1 MYINNLSYELYKFV
15 LEFLKL
21 QKSSYTKKGKMLI
34 FSASAAL
41 VFYLF
46 FVATILFKNILGIKI
61 SAALMFVSVCVTI
74 YCISLFSKEQ
84 QKINHMK
91 AQLQK
96 YRCFKQKFY
105 EKYGIEVEESLL
117 QKTIDELS
125 KSIELEIERSKYTF
139 DKILSIMTLTPV
151 LAVFVSFG
159 KVPDSNQYDPSFI
172 VIAIAIVFITVAGI
186 HVFTKSIYFPQFK
199 EVEKKQRVLSFL
211 TGCLLELKINDD
223 GSEDIEKNE
232 EDKVEILDSENR
244 NLYCNIQILFGVFSY
259 YNSYVNGEHKLSIS
273 FLWDMLKIDF
283 TKTKTQR
290 KCNIKFLW
298 ELIDICRKSEW
309 NRRENDL

>member
-21 QKSSYTKKGKMLI
+21 QKSSYTKKGKMVI
-34 FSASAAL
+34 FSVSAAL
-41 VFYLF
+41 IFYLI

-91 AQLQK
+91 EQLKK
-96 YRCFKQKFY
+96 YRCFKQEFHTNF
-105 EKYGIEVEESLL
+105 GIEVEESLL

-159 KVPDSNQYDPSFI
+159 KDPNSNQYDPFFI
-172 VIAIAIVFITVAGI
+172 VIAIAIVFITVIGI

-223 GSEDIEKNE
+223 SSEDIEKNE
-232 EDKVEILDSENR
+232 EDEMEILDSENR
-244 NLYCNIQILFGVFSY
+244 NLYRHIQVLFGVFSY
-259 YNSYVNGEHKLSIS
+259 CSSYENEEHKLSIS
-273 FLWDMLKIDF
+273 FFGKMLKIDF
-283 TKTKTQR
+283 KKTKNQR
-290 KCNIKFLW
+290 NYSINILW
-298 ELIDICRKSEW
+298 GLVDICGESEQV
-309 NRRENDL
+309 

>member
-41 VFYLF
+41 VFYLI

-61 SAALMFVSVCVTI
+61 SATLMFVSVCVTI

-84 QKINHMK
+84 QKINHIK
-91 AQLQK
+91 VQLQK
-96 YRCFKQKFY
+96 YRCFKQKFH

-139 DKILSIMTLTPV
+139 DKIFSIMTLTPI

-159 KVPDSNQYDPSFI
+159 KDPNSDQYDPSFI
-172 VIAIAIVFITVAGI
+172 VIAIAIVFITVGVIYA
-186 HVFTKSIYFPQFK
+186 FTKSIYFPQFK

-211 TGCLLELKINDD
+211 TGCLLELKIKDD
-223 GSEDIEKNE
+223 TPKDIEKNE
-232 EDKVEILDSENR
+232 EDEMEILDFENR
-244 NLYCNIQILFGVFSY
+244 NSDCNIRILFGVFSY
-259 YNSYVNGEHKLSIS
+259 YNRYGNEEHKLLIS
-273 FLWDMLKIDF
+273 FLWGMLKIDF
-283 TKTKTQR
+283 NKTKIQR
-290 KCNIKFLW
+290 EYKINILW
-298 ELIDICRKSEW
+298 KLVDICRKSEQV
-309 NRRENDL
+309 

>member
-15 LEFLKL
+15 LKFLKL

-41 VFYLF
+41 IFYLF

-74 YCISLFSKEQ
+74 YCISLFNKEQ

-91 AQLQK
+91 VQLQK
-96 YRCFKQKFY
+96 YRRFKQKFH

-139 DKILSIMTLTPV
+139 DKILSIMTLTPI
-151 LAVFVSFG
+151 LAVFLSFG

-172 VIAIAIVFITVAGI
+172 VIAIVCITVVGI
-186 HVFTKSIYFPQFK
+186 HFFTKSIYFPQFK

-223 GSEDIEKNE
+223 SLEDIEKNE
-232 EDKVEILDSENR
+232 EDEVEILDSENR
-244 NLYCNIQILFGVFSY
+244 NLDCNIRILFGVFSY
-259 YNSYVNGEHKLSIS
+259 YNSYVNEEHKLSIS
-273 FLWDMLKIDF
+273 FLWGMLKIDF

-290 KCNIKFLW
+290 ECNIKFLW
-298 ELIDICRKSEW
+298 KLIDICRKSEW
-309 NRRENDL
+309 NRRET